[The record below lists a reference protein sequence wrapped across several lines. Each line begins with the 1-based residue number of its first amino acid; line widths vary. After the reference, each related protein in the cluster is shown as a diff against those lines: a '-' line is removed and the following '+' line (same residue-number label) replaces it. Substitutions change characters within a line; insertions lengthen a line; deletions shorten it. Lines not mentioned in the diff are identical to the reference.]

1 MPALACIASGA
12 AARDALVRA
21 DNAAL
26 LLTAADTVASL
37 ATLIQQ
43 TVNHLKERR
52 QFGVTLSSFQ
62 VLRHR
67 TADMYVRY
75 LGAKG
80 LLMHA
85 FQEYERGAAEPA
97 PHPAPDEG
105 RRWRRAPGLCAES
118 AIQMHGGMGV
128 SEEVLATRMAQR
140 LIASEFRYGDRLTH
154 ASRLLAPQD
163 LESTATERAG
173 PRRIP
178 QFPGVHDERQS

>member
-1 MPALACIASGA
+1 MPAGGLHRARRRGA
-12 AARDALVRA
+12 ATRWSQA

-26 LLTAADTVASL
+26 LLTAADTVAAL

-52 QFGVTLSSFQ
+52 QFGVALSSFQ

-85 FQEYERGAAEPA
+85 FQEY
-97 PHPAPDEG
+97 
-105 RRWRRAPGLCAES
+105 
-118 AIQMHGGMGV
+118 
-128 SEEVLATRMAQR
+128 
-140 LIASEFRYGDRLTH
+140 
-154 ASRLLAPQD
+154 
-163 LESTATERAG
+163 
-173 PRRIP
+173 
-178 QFPGVHDERQS
+178 DERRGRACAAPCA